1 LTLSDA
7 VVGLDIGTSRIRA
20 VIGEISDTGVLQIT
34 GVGTSSSNGLR
45 KGVVVNI
52 ENTVRSISQAV
63 EAAEMMSGIEVSR
76 CMIGIGGTH
85 IDGLNSRGVV
95 AVTGKGRD
103 NREIGQDDITRV
115 IDAAKAVVIPMDR
128 QVLHVIPQSYIV
140 DEQKGVKDPR
150 NMIGVRLE
158 SEVHIVTGSVT
169 SVQNMVKC
177 VNRASLNVDEYML
190 HALAAVKSVMT
201 EEEREL
207 GSILIDLGGGT
218 TDVLIMADG
227 APLLTAVIPAGGIQ
241 VTNDISIVKG
251 ISVET
256 AERIKLDTGCCWL
269 PLIEENEEVILPGVG
284 GRPPVVIPRSEIAEI
299 IQPRMAEIFSM
310 VMEKISSVS
319 KKRQLSGNVILT
331 GGGALLPGVVEL
343 ASEIFNTQAVRMG
356 IPGNFGGLTG
366 EYRSPDYATVL
377 GLVLSASERRRV
389 LEGES
394 GPSDTQSRPVITRI
408 RGWLKEF
415 F

>member
-1 LTLSDA
+1 MSEV

-20 VIGEISDTGVLQIT
+20 VIGEISDAGVFQIT
-34 GVGTSSSNGLR
+34 GVGTSPSTGLR

-52 ENTVRSISQAV
+52 ENTVRAISQAI
-63 EAAEMMSGIEVSR
+63 EAAELMSGIEVNR

-103 NREIGQDDITRV
+103 NREIGQEDINRV

-128 QVLHVIPQSYIV
+128 QVIHVIPQSYIV
-140 DEQKGVKDPR
+140 DEQRGVKDPR

-158 SEVHIVTGSVT
+158 AEVHIITGSVT
-169 SVQNMVKC
+169 SVQNLVKC
-177 VNRASLNVDEYML
+177 VNRASLSVDEYMF
-190 HALAAVKSVMT
+190 HALAAVKSVMS

-218 TDVLIMADG
+218 TDVLVIADG
-227 APLLTAVIPAGGIQ
+227 APLLTAVLPVGGIQ

-251 ISVET
+251 ISAET
-256 AERIKLDTGCCWL
+256 AERIKLDAGCCWL

-284 GRPPVVIPRSEIAEI
+284 GRPPVVIPRSEICEI
-299 IQPRMAEIFSM
+299 VQPRMAEIFGM
-310 VMEKISSVS
+310 VREKIAPVLKS
-319 KKRQLSGNVILT
+319 RQLSGNVIIT

-343 ASEIFNTQAVRMG
+343 ASEIFQTQAVRIG
-356 IPGNFGGLTG
+356 LPGNFGGLTS

-377 GLVLSASERRRV
+377 GLVLDSQERRRV
-389 LEGES
+389 E
-394 GPSDTQSRPVITRI
+394 PSEPAQHEKKNKPGFDRI
-408 RGWLKEF
+408 KLWFKEF

>member
-1 LTLSDA
+1 LSDV

-20 VIGEISDTGVLQIT
+20 VIGEISESGVFQIT
-34 GVGTSSSNGLR
+34 GVGTSPSTGLR

-52 ENTVRSISQAV
+52 ENTVRAVSQAI
-63 EAAEMMSGIEVSR
+63 EAAELMSGIEVAR

-103 NREIGQDDITRV
+103 NREIGQEDINRV

-128 QVLHVIPQSYIV
+128 QVIHVIPQSYIV
-140 DEQKGVKDPR
+140 DEQRGVKDPR

-158 SEVHIVTGSVT
+158 AEVHIITGSVT
-169 SVQNMVKC
+169 SVQNLVKC
-177 VNRASLNVDEYML
+177 VNRANLTVDEYMF
-190 HALAAVKSVMT
+190 HSLAAIKSVMS

-218 TDVLIMADG
+218 TDVLVIADG
-227 APLLTAVIPAGGIQ
+227 APLLTAVLPVGGIQ

-251 ISVET
+251 ISAET
-256 AERIKLDTGCCWL
+256 AERIKLDAGCCWL
-269 PLIEENEEVILPGVG
+269 PLIEDNEEVILPGVG
-284 GRPPVVIPRSEIAEI
+284 GRPPVVIPRSEICEI

-310 VMEKISSVS
+310 VSEKIAPITRS
-319 KKRQLSGNVILT
+319 RQLSGNVIIT
-331 GGGALLPGVVEL
+331 GGGALLPGIVEL
-343 ASEIFNTQAVRMG
+343 ASEIFQTQAVRIG
-356 IPGNFGGLTG
+356 IPGNFGGLTS

-377 GLVLSASERRRV
+377 GLVLDAYERRGTAEAEPNQSERKTKPKFDW
-389 LEGES
+389 L
-394 GPSDTQSRPVITRI
+394 
-408 RGWLKEF
+408 RGWIKEF

>member
-1 LTLSDA
+1 LSDV

-20 VIGEISDTGVLQIT
+20 VIGEISDTGVFQIT
-34 GVGTSSSNGLR
+34 GVGTSPSTGLR

-52 ENTVRSISQAV
+52 ENTVRAVSQAV
-63 EAAEMMSGIEVSR
+63 EAAEMMSGLEVSH

-103 NREIGQDDITRV
+103 NREIGPDDINRV

-128 QVLHVIPQSYIV
+128 QVIHVIPQSYIV
-140 DEQKGVKDPR
+140 DEQRGVKDPR

-158 SEVHIVTGSVT
+158 SEVHIITGSVT

-177 VNRASLNVDEYML
+177 VNRALLAVDEYMF

-218 TDVLIMADG
+218 TDVLVMADG
-227 APLLTAVIPAGGIQ
+227 APLLTAVLPVGGIQ

-251 ISVET
+251 ISAET
-256 AERIKLDTGCCWL
+256 AERIKLDAGCCWL
-269 PLIEENEEVILPGVG
+269 PLIEDNEEVILPGVG
-284 GRPPVVIPRSEIAEI
+284 GRPPVVIPRSEICEI
-299 IQPRMAEIFSM
+299 VQPRMAEIFSM
-310 VMEKISSVS
+310 VNEKIASVTKS
-319 KKRQLSGNVILT
+319 RQLSGNVVIT

-343 ASEIFNTQAVRMG
+343 ASEIFNTQAVRIG
-356 IPGNFGGLTG
+356 IPGNFGGLTS

-377 GLVLSASERRRV
+377 GLVLAAYERRKEAPAEPEKREHSV
-389 LEGES
+389 K
-394 GPSDTQSRPVITRI
+394 PVADRI

>member
-1 LTLSDA
+1 MSDV

-20 VIGEISDTGVLQIT
+20 VIGEISDTGVFQIT
-34 GVGTSSSNGLR
+34 GVGTSASTGLR

-52 ENTVRSISQAV
+52 ENTVRAVSQAI
-63 EAAEMMSGIEVSR
+63 EAAEMMSGIEVTR

-85 IDGLNSRGVV
+85 LDGLNSRGVV

-103 NREIGQDDITRV
+103 NREIGQEDINRV

-128 QVLHVIPQSYIV
+128 QVIHVIPQSYIV
-140 DEQKGVKDPR
+140 DEQRGVKDPR

-158 SEVHIVTGSVT
+158 AEVHIITGSVT

-177 VNRASLNVDEYML
+177 VNRASLTVDEYMF
-190 HALAAVKSVMT
+190 HALSSVKSVMT

-218 TDVLIMADG
+218 TDVIIMADG
-227 APLLTAVIPAGGIQ
+227 APLLTAVLPVGGIQ
-241 VTNDISIVKG
+241 VTNDVSIVKG

-256 AERIKLDTGCCWL
+256 AERIKLDAGCCWL
-269 PLIEENEEVILPGVG
+269 PLIEENEEVILPGIG
-284 GRPPVVIPRSEIAEI
+284 GRPPVVIPRSEICEI
-299 IQPRMAEIFSM
+299 IQPRMAEIFTM
-310 VMEKISSVS
+310 IRDKISPVTRS
-319 KKRQLSGNVILT
+319 RQLSGNLIIT

-343 ASEIFNTQAVRMG
+343 ASEIFNTQAVRIG
-356 IPGNFGGLTG
+356 IPGNFGGLTS

-377 GLVLSASERRRV
+377 GLVLRAFERRSVAEPENRSHEKV
-389 LEGES
+389 
-394 GPSDTQSRPVITRI
+394 DKPVIGRI
-408 RGWLKEF
+408 KLWLKEF

>member
-1 LTLSDA
+1 MSDV

-20 VIGEISDTGVLQIT
+20 IIGEISETGVFQIT
-34 GVGTSSSNGLR
+34 GVGTSPSTGLR

-52 ENTVRSISQAV
+52 ENTVRAVSQAI
-63 EAAEMMSGIEVSR
+63 EAAELMSGIEVAR

-103 NREIGQDDITRV
+103 NREIGQEDINRV

-128 QVLHVIPQSYIV
+128 QVIHVIPQSYIV
-140 DEQKGVKDPR
+140 DEQRGVKDPR

-158 SEVHIVTGSVT
+158 AEVHIITGSVT
-169 SVQNMVKC
+169 SVQNLVKC
-177 VNRASLNVDEYML
+177 VNRANLTVDEYMF
-190 HALAAVKSVMT
+190 HSLAAIKSVMS

-218 TDVLIMADG
+218 TDVLVIADG
-227 APLLTAVIPAGGIQ
+227 APLLTAVLPVGGIQ

-251 ISVET
+251 ISAET
-256 AERIKLDTGCCWL
+256 AERIKLDAGCCWL
-269 PLIEENEEVILPGVG
+269 PLIEDNEEVILPGVG
-284 GRPPVVIPRSEIAEI
+284 GRPPVVIPRSEICEI

-310 VMEKISSVS
+310 VSEKIAPVTRS
-319 KKRQLSGNVILT
+319 RQLSGNVIIT

-343 ASEIFNTQAVRMG
+343 ASEIFQTQAVRIG
-356 IPGNFGGLTG
+356 IPGNFGGLTS

-377 GLVLSASERRRV
+377 GLVLDAYERRGTAEVEPNQSERKTKPKFDW
-389 LEGES
+389 L
-394 GPSDTQSRPVITRI
+394 
-408 RGWLKEF
+408 RGWIKEF

>member
-1 LTLSDA
+1 LSDV

-20 VIGEISDTGVLQIT
+20 VIGEISESGVFQIT
-34 GVGTSSSNGLR
+34 GVGTGQSTGLR

-52 ENTVRSISQAV
+52 ENTVKTVSQAI
-63 EAAEMMSGIEVSR
+63 EAAELMSGIEVSH

-103 NREIGQDDITRV
+103 NREIGQEDINRV

-128 QVLHVIPQSYIV
+128 QVIHVIPQSYIV
-140 DEQKGVKDPR
+140 DEQRGIKDPR

-158 SEVHIVTGSVT
+158 SEVHIITGSVT
-169 SVQNMVKC
+169 SVQNLVKC
-177 VNRASLNVDEYML
+177 VNRASLDVDGYMF
-190 HALAAVKSVMT
+190 HSLAAVKAVMS

-218 TDVLIMADG
+218 TDLLVIADG
-227 APLLTAVIPAGGIQ
+227 APLLTAVLPVGGIQ

-256 AERIKLDTGCCWL
+256 AERIKIDAGCCWL
-269 PLIEENEEVILPGVG
+269 PLIEDNEEVIIPGVG
-284 GRPPVVIPRSEIAEI
+284 GRPPVVIPRSEICEI
-299 IQPRMAEIFSM
+299 VQPRMAEIFGM
-310 VMEKISSVS
+310 INERIQSVTRS
-319 KKRQLSGNVILT
+319 RQLSGNVVLT

-343 ASEIFNTQAVRMG
+343 ASEVFNTQAVRIG
-356 IPGNFGGLTG
+356 IPGNFGGLTS
-366 EYRSPDYATVL
+366 EYRSPDYATVI
-377 GLVLSASERRRV
+377 GLVLAAHERRQ
-389 LEGES
+389 S
-394 GPSDTQSRPVITRI
+394 SPSEPEERERSSKPVMGKL

>member
-1 LTLSDA
+1 LSEV

-20 VIGEISDTGVLQIT
+20 VIGEISDSGVFQIT
-34 GVGTSSSNGLR
+34 GVGTSPSTGLR

-52 ENTVRSISQAV
+52 ENTVRAISQAI
-63 EAAEMMSGIEVSR
+63 EAAELMSGIEVNR

-103 NREIGQDDITRV
+103 NREIGQDDINRV

-128 QVLHVIPQSYIV
+128 QVIHVIPQSYIV
-140 DEQKGVKDPR
+140 DEQRGVKDPR

-158 SEVHIVTGSVT
+158 AEVHIITGSVT
-169 SVQNMVKC
+169 SVQNLVKC
-177 VNRASLNVDEYML
+177 VNRASLSVDEYMF
-190 HALAAVKSVMT
+190 HALAAVKSVMS

-218 TDVLIMADG
+218 TDVLVIADG
-227 APLLTAVIPAGGIQ
+227 APLLTAVLPVGGIQ

-256 AERIKLDTGCCWL
+256 AERIKLDAGCCWL

-284 GRPPVVIPRSEIAEI
+284 GRPPVVIPRSEICEI
-299 IQPRMAEIFSM
+299 VQPRMAEIFGM
-310 VMEKISSVS
+310 IREKIAPVLKS
-319 KKRQLSGNVILT
+319 RQLSGNVIIT

-343 ASEIFNTQAVRMG
+343 ASEVFQTQAVRIG
-356 IPGNFGGLTG
+356 LPGNFGGLTS

-377 GLVLSASERRRV
+377 GLVLDAQERRRV
-389 LEGES
+389 E
-394 GPSDTQSRPVITRI
+394 PSEPAQHEKKSKPGFDRI
-408 RGWLKEF
+408 KVWFKEF

>member
-1 LTLSDA
+1 MSDV

-20 VIGEISDTGVLQIT
+20 VIGEISESGVFQIT
-34 GVGTSSSNGLR
+34 GVGTGQSTGLR

-52 ENTVRSISQAV
+52 ENTVKTVSQAI
-63 EAAEMMSGIEVSR
+63 EAAELMSGIEVSH

-103 NREIGQDDITRV
+103 NREIGQEDINRV

-128 QVLHVIPQSYIV
+128 QVIHVIPQSYIV
-140 DEQKGVKDPR
+140 DEQRGIKDPR

-158 SEVHIVTGSVT
+158 SEVHIITGSVT
-169 SVQNMVKC
+169 SVQNLVKC
-177 VNRASLNVDEYML
+177 VNRASLDVDGYMF
-190 HALAAVKSVMT
+190 HSLAAVKAVMS

-218 TDVLIMADG
+218 TDVLVIADG
-227 APLLTAVIPAGGIQ
+227 APLLTAVLPVGGIQ

-256 AERIKLDTGCCWL
+256 AERIKMDAGCCWL
-269 PLIEENEEVILPGVG
+269 PLIEENEEVIIPGVG
-284 GRPPVVIPRSEIAEI
+284 GRPPVVIPRSEICEI
-299 IQPRMAEIFSM
+299 VQPRMAEIFGM
-310 VMEKISSVS
+310 INERIQSVTRS
-319 KKRQLSGNVILT
+319 RQLSGNVVLT

-343 ASEIFNTQAVRMG
+343 ASEVFNTQAVRIG
-356 IPGNFGGLTG
+356 IPGNFGGLTS
-366 EYRSPDYATVL
+366 EYRSPDYATVI
-377 GLVLSASERRRV
+377 GLVLAAQERRQA
-389 LEGES
+389 S
-394 GPSDTQSRPVITRI
+394 PSEPEERERSSKPVMGKL

>member
-1 LTLSDA
+1 MSDV

-20 VIGEISDTGVLQIT
+20 VIGEISETGVFQIT
-34 GVGTSSSNGLR
+34 GVGTSPSTGLR

-52 ENTVRSISQAV
+52 ENTVRAVSQAV
-63 EAAEMMSGIEVSR
+63 EAAEMMSGLEVSH

-103 NREIGQDDITRV
+103 NREIGPDDINRV

-128 QVLHVIPQSYIV
+128 QVIHVIPQSYIV
-140 DEQKGVKDPR
+140 DEQRGVKDPR

-158 SEVHIVTGSVT
+158 SEVHIITGSVT

-177 VNRASLNVDEYML
+177 VNRASLAVDEYMF

-218 TDVLIMADG
+218 TDVLVMADG
-227 APLLTAVIPAGGIQ
+227 APLLTAVLPVGGIQ

-251 ISVET
+251 ISAET
-256 AERIKLDTGCCWL
+256 AERIKLDAGCCWL

-284 GRPPVVIPRSEIAEI
+284 GRPPVVIPRSEICEI
-299 IQPRMAEIFSM
+299 VQPRMAEIFSM
-310 VMEKISSVS
+310 VNEKIASVTKS
-319 KKRQLSGNVILT
+319 RQLSGNVVIT

-343 ASEIFNTQAVRMG
+343 ASEIFNTQAVRIG
-356 IPGNFGGLTG
+356 IPGNFGGLTS

-377 GLVLSASERRRV
+377 GLVLAAYERRKEVPAEPEKR
-389 LEGES
+389 EHAAK
-394 GPSDTQSRPVITRI
+394 PVADRI

>member
-1 LTLSDA
+1 MSEV

-20 VIGEISDTGVLQIT
+20 LIGEISDTGVFQIT
-34 GVGTSSSNGLR
+34 GVGTSPSTGLR

-52 ENTVRSISQAV
+52 ENTVRAIAQAV
-63 EAAEMMSGIEVSR
+63 EAAEMMSGIEVTR

-103 NREIGQDDITRV
+103 NREIGQEDINRV

-140 DEQKGVKDPR
+140 DEQKGVRDPR

-158 SEVHIVTGSVT
+158 AEVHIITGSVT

-177 VNRASLNVDEYML
+177 VNRASLSVDEYMM
-190 HALAAVKSVMT
+190 HSLAAVKSVMT
-201 EEEREL
+201 QDEREL

-218 TDVLIMADG
+218 TDVLVMADG
-227 APLLTAVIPAGGIQ
+227 APLLTAVLPVGGIQ

-256 AERIKLDTGCCWL
+256 AERIKLDAGCCWL

-284 GRPPVVIPRSEIAEI
+284 GRPPVVIPRAEI
-299 IQPRMAEIFSM
+299 CEIVQPRMAEIFTM
-310 VMEKISSVS
+310 VKEKIAPVTKS
-319 KKRQLSGNVILT
+319 RQLSGNVILT
-331 GGGALLPGVVEL
+331 GGGANLPGAVEL
-343 ASEIFNTQAVRMG
+343 ACEIFGTQAVRIG

-377 GLVLSASERRRV
+377 GLVLAAYERRKEEIPETRP
-389 LEGES
+389 EEAAAK
-394 GPSDTQSRPVITRI
+394 PVIGRI

>member
-1 LTLSDA
+1 MSEV

-20 VIGEISDTGVLQIT
+20 VIGEISDSGVFQIT
-34 GVGTSSSNGLR
+34 GVGTSPSTGLR

-52 ENTVRSISQAV
+52 ENTVRAISQAI
-63 EAAEMMSGIEVSR
+63 EAAELMSGIEVNR

-103 NREIGQDDITRV
+103 NREIGQDDINRV

-128 QVLHVIPQSYIV
+128 QVIHVIPQSYIV
-140 DEQKGVKDPR
+140 DEQRGVKDPR

-158 SEVHIVTGSVT
+158 AEVHIITGSVT
-169 SVQNMVKC
+169 SVQNLVKC
-177 VNRASLNVDEYML
+177 VNRASLSVDEYMF
-190 HALAAVKSVMT
+190 HALAAVKSVMS

-218 TDVLIMADG
+218 TDVLVIADG
-227 APLLTAVIPAGGIQ
+227 APLLTAVLPVGGIQ

-256 AERIKLDTGCCWL
+256 AERIKLDAGCCWL

-284 GRPPVVIPRSEIAEI
+284 GRPPVVIPRSEICEI
-299 IQPRMAEIFSM
+299 VQPRMAEIFGM
-310 VMEKISSVS
+310 IREKISPVLKS
-319 KKRQLSGNVILT
+319 RQLSGNVIIT

-343 ASEIFNTQAVRMG
+343 ASEVFQTQAVRIG
-356 IPGNFGGLTG
+356 LPGNFGGLTS

-377 GLVLSASERRRV
+377 GLVLDAQERRRV
-389 LEGES
+389 E
-394 GPSDTQSRPVITRI
+394 PSEPAQHEKKSKPGFDRI
-408 RGWLKEF
+408 KVWFKEF

>member
-1 LTLSDA
+1 LSDV

-20 VIGEISDTGVLQIT
+20 VIGEISETGVFQIT
-34 GVGTSSSNGLR
+34 GVGTSPSTGLR

-52 ENTVRSISQAV
+52 ENTVRAVSQAI
-63 EAAEMMSGIEVSR
+63 EAAEMMSGIEVTH
-76 CMIGIGGTH
+76 CLIGIGGTH

-103 NREIGQDDITRV
+103 NREIGPEDISRV

-128 QVLHVIPQSYIV
+128 QVIHVIPQSYIV
-140 DEQKGVKDPR
+140 DEQRGIKDPR
-150 NMIGVRLE
+150 NMIGVRME
-158 SEVHIVTGSVT
+158 AEVHIITGSVT

-177 VNRASLNVDEYML
+177 VNRASLAVDEYMY

-218 TDVLIMADG
+218 TDVLVMADG
-227 APLLTAVIPAGGIQ
+227 APLLTAVLPVGGIQ

-251 ISVET
+251 ISIET
-256 AERIKLDTGCCWL
+256 AERIKLDAGCCWL

-299 IQPRMAEIFSM
+299 IQPRMAEIFTM
-310 VMEKISSVS
+310 VNEKLAQVTRS
-319 KKRQLSGNVILT
+319 RQLSGNVVIT

-343 ASEIFNTQAVRMG
+343 ASNIFNTQAVRIG
-356 IPGNFGGLTG
+356 IPGNFGGLTS

-377 GLVLSASERRRV
+377 GLVLAAK
-389 LEGES
+389 ES
-394 GPSDTQSRPVITRI
+394 HEKQSFEQSPRDHAAKPVIGRI

>member
-1 LTLSDA
+1 MSDV

-20 VIGEISDTGVLQIT
+20 VIGEYSDSGVFQIT
-34 GVGTSSSNGLR
+34 GVGTSPSTGLR

-52 ENTVRSISQAV
+52 ENTVRSVSQAI
-63 EAAEMMSGIEVSR
+63 EAAEMMSGIEVTQ
-76 CMIGIGGTH
+76 CTIGIGGTH
-85 IDGLNSRGVV
+85 LDGLNSRGVV
-95 AVTGKGRD
+95 AVTGKGKD
-103 NREIGQDDITRV
+103 NREIGQEDISRV

-128 QVLHVIPQSYIV
+128 QVIHVIPQSYIV
-140 DEQKGVKDPR
+140 DEQRGVKDPR

-158 SEVHIVTGSVT
+158 AEVHIITGSVT

-177 VNRASLNVDEYML
+177 VNRASLSVYEYMF
-190 HALAAVKSVMT
+190 HGLAAVKSVMT

-218 TDVLIMADG
+218 TDVLVMADG
-227 APLLTAVIPAGGIQ
+227 APLMTAVLPVGGIQ

-256 AERIKLDTGCCWL
+256 AERIKMDAGCCWL

-284 GRPPVVIPRSEIAEI
+284 GRPPVVIPRSEICEI

-310 VMEKISSVS
+310 VKEKIASVTRS
-319 KKRQLSGNVILT
+319 RQLSGNLVIT
-331 GGGALLPGVVEL
+331 GGGALLPGIVEL
-343 ASEIFNTQAVRMG
+343 ASEIFNTQAVRIG
-356 IPGNFGGLTG
+356 IPGNFGGLTS

-377 GLVLSASERRRV
+377 GLVLNSYERRSIEDPV
-389 LEGES
+389 TH
-394 GPSDTQSRPVITRI
+394 TQEHSEKPVIGRI
-408 RGWLKEF
+408 KLWLKEF

>member
-1 LTLSDA
+1 LSDV
-7 VVGLDIGTSRIRA
+7 VVGLDIGTSHIRA
-20 VIGEISDTGVLQIT
+20 VIGEYSDSGVFQIT
-34 GVGTSSSNGLR
+34 GVGTSPSTGLR

-52 ENTVRSISQAV
+52 ENTVRAVSQAI
-63 EAAEMMSGIEVSR
+63 EAAEMMSGIEVTH

-85 IDGLNSRGVV
+85 LDGLNSRGVV

-103 NREIGQDDITRV
+103 NREIGQEDINRV

-128 QVLHVIPQSYIV
+128 QVIHVIPQSYIV
-140 DEQKGVKDPR
+140 DEQRGVKDPR

-158 SEVHIVTGSVT
+158 AEVHIITGSVT

-177 VNRASLNVDEYML
+177 VNRASLSVDEYMF

-218 TDVLIMADG
+218 TDVLVMADG
-227 APLLTAVIPAGGIQ
+227 APLLTAVIPVGGIQ

-256 AERIKLDTGCCWL
+256 AERIKLDAGCCWI
-269 PLIEENEEVILPGVG
+269 PLIEDNEEVILPGVG
-284 GRPPVVIPRSEIAEI
+284 GRPPVVIPRTEICEI
-299 IQPRMAEIFSM
+299 IQPRVAEIFTM
-310 VMEKISSVS
+310 INEKISSVTRT
-319 KKRQLSGNVILT
+319 RQLSGNVIIT

-343 ASEIFNTQAVRMG
+343 ASEIFNTQAVRIG
-356 IPGNFGGLTG
+356 IPGNFGGLTS

-377 GLVLSASERRRV
+377 GLVLGAFERRKTEV
-389 LEGES
+389 V
-394 GPSDTQSRPVITRI
+394 DTGAHEHSEKPVIGRI
-408 RGWLKEF
+408 KLWLKEF

>member
-1 LTLSDA
+1 MSEV

-20 VIGEISDTGVLQIT
+20 VIGEISDSGLFQIT
-34 GVGTSSSNGLR
+34 GVGTSPSTGLR
-45 KGVVVNI
+45 KGVIVNI
-52 ENTVRSISQAV
+52 ENTVRAISQAV
-63 EAAEMMSGIEVSR
+63 EAAELMSGIEVTR
-76 CMIGIGGTH
+76 CVIGIGGTH

-95 AVTGKGRD
+95 AVTGKNRD
-103 NREIGQDDITRV
+103 NREIGSDDVTRV

-140 DEQKGVKDPR
+140 DEQKGIRDPS

-158 SEVHIVTGSVT
+158 AEVHIITGSVT

-177 VNRASLNVDEYML
+177 VNRASLTVDDYML
-190 HALAAVKSVMT
+190 HSLASVKSVMT
-201 EEEREL
+201 AEEREL

-218 TDVLIMADG
+218 TNVLVMADD
-227 APLLTAVIPAGGIQ
+227 APLMTAVFPVGGIQ

-256 AERIKLDTGCCWL
+256 AERIKLDAGCCWM

-284 GRPPVVIPRSEIAEI
+284 GRPPVVIPRLEICEI
-299 IQPRMAEIFSM
+299 IQPRMTELFGLIQA
-310 VMEKISSVS
+310 KIAPILKS
-319 KKRQLSGNVILT
+319 RPLSGNVVIT
-331 GGGALLPGVVEL
+331 GGGAMLSGVVEL
-343 ASEIFNTQAVRMG
+343 ACEVFNTQAVRIG

-377 GLVLSASERRRV
+377 GLVLAAQERQLSVRSA
-389 LEGES
+389 
-394 GPSDTQSRPVITRI
+394 PSVHENKDKPVVGRI
-408 RGWLKEF
+408 KNWLKEF

>member
-1 LTLSDA
+1 MSDV
-7 VVGLDIGTSRIRA
+7 VVGLDLGTCRIRA
-20 VIGEISDTGVLQIT
+20 VIGEYSASGVFQIT
-34 GVGTSSSNGLR
+34 GVGTSPSTGLR

-52 ENTVRSISQAV
+52 ENTVRAVSQAI
-63 EAAEMMSGIEVSR
+63 EAAEMMSGIEVTH

-85 IDGLNSRGVV
+85 LDGLNSRGVV

-103 NREIGQDDITRV
+103 NREIGQEDINRV

-128 QVLHVIPQSYIV
+128 QVIHVIPQSYIV
-140 DEQKGVKDPR
+140 DEQRGVKDPR

-158 SEVHIVTGSVT
+158 AEVHIITGSVT

-177 VNRASLNVDEYML
+177 VNRASLSVDEYMF

-218 TDVLIMADG
+218 TDVIVMADG
-227 APLLTAVIPAGGIQ
+227 APLLTAVLPVGGIQ
-241 VTNDISIVKG
+241 VTNDVSIVKG

-256 AERIKLDTGCCWL
+256 AERIKLDAGCCWL

-284 GRPPVVIPRSEIAEI
+284 GRPPVVIPRSEICEI

-310 VMEKISSVS
+310 IKDKTASVTRS
-319 KKRQLSGNVILT
+319 RQLSGNLIIT

-343 ASEIFNTQAVRMG
+343 ASEIFNTQAVRIG
-356 IPGNFGGLTG
+356 IPGNFGGLTS

-377 GLVLSASERRRV
+377 GLVLRSFERRSIEQPEQHSHERI
-389 LEGES
+389 EK
-394 GPSDTQSRPVITRI
+394 PVIGRI
-408 RGWLKEF
+408 KLWLKEF

>member
-1 LTLSDA
+1 LSDV

-20 VIGEISDTGVLQIT
+20 VIGEISESGVFQIT
-34 GVGTSSSNGLR
+34 GVGTGQSTGLR

-52 ENTVRSISQAV
+52 ENTVKTVSQAI
-63 EAAEMMSGIEVSR
+63 EAAELMSGIEVSH

-103 NREIGQDDITRV
+103 NREIGQEDINRV

-128 QVLHVIPQSYIV
+128 QVIHVIPQSYIV
-140 DEQKGVKDPR
+140 DEQRGIKDPR

-158 SEVHIVTGSVT
+158 SEVHIITGSVT
-169 SVQNMVKC
+169 SVQNLVKC
-177 VNRASLNVDEYML
+177 VNRASLDVDGYMF
-190 HALAAVKSVMT
+190 HSLAAVKAVMS

-218 TDVLIMADG
+218 TDVLVIADG
-227 APLLTAVIPAGGIQ
+227 APLLTAVLPVGGIQ

-256 AERIKLDTGCCWL
+256 AERIKMDAGCCWL
-269 PLIEENEEVILPGVG
+269 PLIEENEEVIIPGVG
-284 GRPPVVIPRSEIAEI
+284 GRPPVVIPRSEICEI
-299 IQPRMAEIFSM
+299 VQPRMAEIFGM
-310 VMEKISSVS
+310 INERIQSVTRS
-319 KKRQLSGNVILT
+319 RQLSGNVVLT

-343 ASEIFNTQAVRMG
+343 ASEVFNTQAVRIG
-356 IPGNFGGLTG
+356 IPGNFGGLTS
-366 EYRSPDYATVL
+366 EYRSPDYATVI
-377 GLVLSASERRRV
+377 GLVLAAQERRQA
-389 LEGES
+389 S
-394 GPSDTQSRPVITRI
+394 PSEPEERERSSKPVMGKL

>member
-1 LTLSDA
+1 MSEV

-20 VIGEISDTGVLQIT
+20 LIGEISDSHVFQIT
-34 GVGTSSSNGLR
+34 GVGTSPSTGLR

-52 ENTVRSISQAV
+52 ENTVRAIAQAV
-63 EAAEMMSGIEVSR
+63 EAAEMMSGIEVTR

-103 NREIGQDDITRV
+103 NREIGQEDINRV

-140 DEQKGVKDPR
+140 DEQKGVRDPR

-158 SEVHIVTGSVT
+158 AEVHIITGSVT

-177 VNRASLNVDEYML
+177 VNRASLSVDEYML
-190 HALAAVKSVMT
+190 HSLAAVKSVMT
-201 EEEREL
+201 QDEREL

-218 TDVLIMADG
+218 TDVLVMADG
-227 APLLTAVIPAGGIQ
+227 APLLTAVIPVGGIQ

-256 AERIKLDTGCCWL
+256 AERIKLDAGCCWL

-284 GRPPVVIPRSEIAEI
+284 GRPPVVIPRAEI
-299 IQPRMAEIFSM
+299 CEIVQPRMAEIFSM
-310 VMEKISSVS
+310 VKEKIAPVTKS
-319 KKRQLSGNVILT
+319 RQLSGNVILS
-331 GGGALLPGVVEL
+331 GGGALLPGAVEL
-343 ASEIFNTQAVRMG
+343 ASEVFNTQAVRIG

-377 GLVLSASERRRV
+377 GLVLAAYERKKD
-389 LEGES
+389 EIPEN
-394 GPSDTQSRPVITRI
+394 GPEETVSKPVIGRI

>member
-1 LTLSDA
+1 LSEV

-20 VIGEISDTGVLQIT
+20 LIGEISDTGVFQIT
-34 GVGTSSSNGLR
+34 GVGTSPSTGLR

-52 ENTVRSISQAV
+52 ENTVRAIAQAV
-63 EAAEMMSGIEVSR
+63 EAAEMMSGIEVTR

-103 NREIGQDDITRV
+103 NREIGQEDINRV

-140 DEQKGVKDPR
+140 DEQKGVRDPR

-158 SEVHIVTGSVT
+158 AEVHIITGSVT

-177 VNRASLNVDEYML
+177 VNRASLSVDEYMM
-190 HALAAVKSVMT
+190 HSLAAVKSVMT
-201 EEEREL
+201 QEEREL

-218 TDVLIMADG
+218 TDVLVMADG
-227 APLLTAVIPAGGIQ
+227 APLLTAVLPVGGIQ
-241 VTNDISIVKG
+241 VTNDVSIVKG

-256 AERIKLDTGCCWL
+256 AERIKLDAGCCWL

-284 GRPPVVIPRSEIAEI
+284 GRPPVVIPRAEI
-299 IQPRMAEIFSM
+299 CEIVQPRMAEIFTM
-310 VMEKISSVS
+310 VKEKIAPVTKS
-319 KKRQLSGNVILT
+319 RQLSGNVILT
-331 GGGALLPGVVEL
+331 GGGANLPGAVEL
-343 ASEIFNTQAVRMG
+343 ACEIFGTQAVRIG

-377 GLVLSASERRRV
+377 GLVLAAYERRKEEIPETRP
-389 LEGES
+389 EE
-394 GPSDTQSRPVITRI
+394 TAAKPVIGRI

>member
-1 LTLSDA
+1 MSEV

-20 VIGEISDTGVLQIT
+20 VIGEISDTGVFQIT
-34 GVGTSSSNGLR
+34 GVGTSPSTGLR

-52 ENTVRSISQAV
+52 ENTVRAVSQAI
-63 EAAEMMSGIEVSR
+63 EAAELMSGIEVNR

-103 NREIGQDDITRV
+103 NREIGQEDINRV

-128 QVLHVIPQSYIV
+128 QVIHVIPQSYIV
-140 DEQKGVKDPR
+140 DEQRGVKDPR

-158 SEVHIVTGSVT
+158 AEVHIITGSVT
-169 SVQNMVKC
+169 SVQNLVKC
-177 VNRASLNVDEYML
+177 VNRASLSVDEYMF
-190 HALAAVKSVMT
+190 HALASVKSVMT
-201 EEEREL
+201 EDEREL

-218 TDVLIMADG
+218 TDVLVIADG
-227 APLLTAVIPAGGIQ
+227 APLLTAVLPVGGIQ

-251 ISVET
+251 ISAET
-256 AERIKLDTGCCWL
+256 AERIKLDAGCCWL

-284 GRPPVVIPRSEIAEI
+284 GRPPVVIPRSEICEI
-299 IQPRMAEIFSM
+299 VQPRMAEIFGM
-310 VMEKISSVS
+310 IKDKIASVTKS
-319 KKRQLSGNVILT
+319 RQLSGNVIIT

-343 ASEIFNTQAVRMG
+343 ATEIFQTQAVRIG

-377 GLVLSASERRRV
+377 GLVLASWERR
-389 LEGES
+389 ETMPEE
-394 GPSDTQSRPVITRI
+394 PVQHERKMKPGLDRI
-408 RGWLKEF
+408 KLWFKEF

>member
-1 LTLSDA
+1 MSEV

-20 VIGEISDTGVLQIT
+20 LIGEISDSHVFQIT
-34 GVGTSSSNGLR
+34 GVGTSPSTGLR

-52 ENTVRSISQAV
+52 ENTVRAIAQAV
-63 EAAEMMSGIEVSR
+63 EAAEMMSGIEVTR

-103 NREIGQDDITRV
+103 NREIGQEDINRV

-140 DEQKGVKDPR
+140 DEQKGVRDPR

-158 SEVHIVTGSVT
+158 AEVHIITGSVT

-177 VNRASLNVDEYML
+177 VNRASLSVDEYML
-190 HALAAVKSVMT
+190 HSLAAVKSVMT
-201 EEEREL
+201 QDEREL

-218 TDVLIMADG
+218 TDVLVMADG
-227 APLLTAVIPAGGIQ
+227 APLLTAVIPVGGIQ

-256 AERIKLDTGCCWL
+256 AERIKLDAGCCWL

-284 GRPPVVIPRSEIAEI
+284 GRPPVVIPRAEI
-299 IQPRMAEIFSM
+299 CEIVQPRMAEIFSM
-310 VMEKISSVS
+310 VKEKIAPVIKS
-319 KKRQLSGNVILT
+319 RQLSGNVILS
-331 GGGALLPGVVEL
+331 GGGALLPGAVEL
-343 ASEIFNTQAVRMG
+343 ASEVFNTQAVRIG

-377 GLVLSASERRRV
+377 GLVLAAYERRKD
-389 LEGES
+389 EIPEN
-394 GPSDTQSRPVITRI
+394 GPEETVSKPVIGRI

>member
-1 LTLSDA
+1 

-20 VIGEISDTGVLQIT
+20 LIGEISDTGVFQIT
-34 GVGTSSSNGLR
+34 GVGTSPSTGLR

-52 ENTVRSISQAV
+52 ENTVRAIAQAV
-63 EAAEMMSGIEVSR
+63 EAAEMMSGIEVTR

-103 NREIGQDDITRV
+103 NREIGQEDINRV

-140 DEQKGVKDPR
+140 DEQKGVRDPR

-158 SEVHIVTGSVT
+158 AEVHIITGSVT

-177 VNRASLNVDEYML
+177 VNRASLSVDEYMM
-190 HALAAVKSVMT
+190 HSLAAVKSVMT
-201 EEEREL
+201 QEEREL

-218 TDVLIMADG
+218 TDVLVMADG
-227 APLLTAVIPAGGIQ
+227 APLLTAVLPVGGIQ
-241 VTNDISIVKG
+241 VTNDVSIVKG

-256 AERIKLDTGCCWL
+256 AERIKLDAGCCWL

-284 GRPPVVIPRSEIAEI
+284 GRPPVVIPRAEI
-299 IQPRMAEIFSM
+299 CEIVQPRMAEIFTM
-310 VMEKISSVS
+310 VKEKIAPVTKS
-319 KKRQLSGNVILT
+319 RQLSGNVILT
-331 GGGALLPGVVEL
+331 GGGANLPGAVEL
-343 ASEIFNTQAVRMG
+343 ACEIFGTQAVRIG

-377 GLVLSASERRRV
+377 GLVLAAYERRKEEIPETRP
-389 LEGES
+389 EE
-394 GPSDTQSRPVITRI
+394 TAAKPVIGRI

>member
-1 LTLSDA
+1 MSEV

-20 VIGEISDTGVLQIT
+20 VIGEISDAGVFQIT
-34 GVGTSSSNGLR
+34 GVGTSPSTGLR

-52 ENTVRSISQAV
+52 ENTVRAISQAI
-63 EAAEMMSGIEVSR
+63 EAAELMSGIEVNR

-103 NREIGQDDITRV
+103 NREIGQEDINRV

-128 QVLHVIPQSYIV
+128 QVIHVIPQSYIV
-140 DEQKGVKDPR
+140 DEQRGVKDPR

-158 SEVHIVTGSVT
+158 AEVHIITGSVT
-169 SVQNMVKC
+169 SVQNLVKC
-177 VNRASLNVDEYML
+177 VNRASLSVDEYMF
-190 HALAAVKSVMT
+190 HALAAVKSVMS

-218 TDVLIMADG
+218 TDVLVIADG
-227 APLLTAVIPAGGIQ
+227 APLLTAVLPVGGIQ

-256 AERIKLDTGCCWL
+256 AERIKLDAGCCWL

-284 GRPPVVIPRSEIAEI
+284 GRPPVVIPRSEICEI
-299 IQPRMAEIFSM
+299 VQPRMAEIFGM
-310 VMEKISSVS
+310 VREKIAPVLKS
-319 KKRQLSGNVILT
+319 RQLSGNVIIT

-343 ASEIFNTQAVRMG
+343 ASEIFQTQAVRIG
-356 IPGNFGGLTG
+356 LPGNFGGLTS

-377 GLVLSASERRRV
+377 GLVLDAQERRRV
-389 LEGES
+389 E
-394 GPSDTQSRPVITRI
+394 PSEPAQHEKKNKPGFDRI
-408 RGWLKEF
+408 KLWFKEF

>member
-1 LTLSDA
+1 LSEV

-20 VIGEISDTGVLQIT
+20 VIGEISDTDVFQIT
-34 GVGTSSSNGLR
+34 GVGTSPSTGLR

-52 ENTVRSISQAV
+52 ENTVRAVSQAI
-63 EAAEMMSGIEVSR
+63 EAAELMSGIEVAR

-103 NREIGQDDITRV
+103 NREIGQEDINRV

-128 QVLHVIPQSYIV
+128 QVIHVIPQSYIV
-140 DEQKGVKDPR
+140 DEQRGIKDPR

-158 SEVHIVTGSVT
+158 AEVHIITGSVT
-169 SVQNMVKC
+169 SVQNLVKC
-177 VNRASLNVDEYML
+177 VNRANLSVDEYMF
-190 HALAAVKSVMT
+190 HSLAAVKSVMT

-218 TDVLIMADG
+218 TDVLVIADG
-227 APLLTAVIPAGGIQ
+227 APLLTAVLPVGGIQ

-256 AERIKLDTGCCWL
+256 AERIKLDAGCCWL

-284 GRPPVVIPRSEIAEI
+284 GRPPVVIPRSEICEI
-299 IQPRMAEIFSM
+299 VQPRMAEIFAM
-310 VMEKISSVS
+310 VREKIAPVTKS
-319 KKRQLSGNVILT
+319 RQLSGNVILT
-331 GGGALLPGVVEL
+331 GGGALIPGIVEL
-343 ASEIFNTQAVRMG
+343 ASEVFQTQAVRIG

-377 GLVLSASERRRV
+377 GLVLDAWERRDVATDEPEQHERKNKPG
-389 LEGES
+389 L
-394 GPSDTQSRPVITRI
+394 DRI
-408 RGWLKEF
+408 KLWFKEF

>member
-1 LTLSDA
+1 MSEV
-7 VVGLDIGTSRIRA
+7 VVGLDIGTSRVRA
-20 VIGEISDTGVLQIT
+20 VIGEISDAGVFQIT
-34 GVGTSSSNGLR
+34 GVGTSPSTGLR

-52 ENTVRSISQAV
+52 ENTVRAVSQAV
-63 EAAEMMSGIEVSR
+63 EAAELMSGLEVSR
-76 CMIGIGGTH
+76 CVIGLGGTH
-85 IDGLNSRGVV
+85 VDGLNSRGVV

-103 NREIGQDDITRV
+103 NREIGQDDISRV

-128 QVLHVIPQSYIV
+128 QVIHVIPQSYIV
-140 DEQKGVKDPR
+140 DEQRGVKDPR

-158 SEVHIVTGSVT
+158 AEVHIITGSVT
-169 SVQNMVKC
+169 SVQNLVKC
-177 VNRASLNVDEYML
+177 VNRANLQVDEYMYQ
-190 HALAAVKSVMT
+190 ALASVKSVMS

-218 TDVLIMADG
+218 TDVLAIADG
-227 APLLTAVIPAGGIQ
+227 APLLTAVLPVGGIQ

-256 AERIKLDTGCCWL
+256 AERIKLDAGCCWM

-284 GRPPVVIPRSEIAEI
+284 GRPPVVIPRSEICEI
-299 IQPRMAEIFSM
+299 VQPRMAELFGM
-310 VMEKISSVS
+310 VKEKLGPIM
-319 KKRQLSGNVILT
+319 KTRQLSGNIVIT

-343 ASEIFNTQAVRMG
+343 ASDIFGTQAVRIG
-356 IPGNFGGLTG
+356 VPGNFGGLTG

-377 GLVLSASERRRV
+377 GLVLDAQERMAYSV
-389 LEGES
+389 EETS
-394 GPSDTQSRPVITRI
+394 TQERKARPGLDRI
-408 RGWLKEF
+408 KLWFKEF

>member
-1 LTLSDA
+1 M
-7 VVGLDIGTSRIRA
+7 
-20 VIGEISDTGVLQIT
+20 IGEISENGVLQIT
-34 GVGTSSSNGLR
+34 GVGTSPSNGLR

-52 ENTVRSISQAV
+52 ENTVRAISQAV

-85 IDGLNSRGVV
+85 IDGINSRGVV

-103 NREIGQDDITRV
+103 NREIGQDDINRV

-140 DEQKGVKDPR
+140 DEQRGVKDPR

-158 SEVHIVTGSVT
+158 SEVHIITGSVT

-177 VNRASLNVDEYML
+177 VNRSALTVDEYML
-190 HALAAVKSVMT
+190 HSLAAVKSVMT
-201 EEEREL
+201 EEERDL

-218 TDVLIMADG
+218 TDVIVMADG
-227 APLLTAVIPAGGIQ
+227 APLLTAVLPVGGIQ

-284 GRPPVVIPRSEIAEI
+284 GRPPVVIPRTEISEI

-310 VMEKISSVS
+310 ANERIQSVR
-319 KKRQLSGNVILT
+319 KTRQLSGNVVIT

-343 ASEIFNTQAVRMG
+343 ASEVFNTQAVRIG

-377 GLVLSASERRRV
+377 GLVLSAWEHRSAAV
-389 LEGES
+389 PES
-394 GPSDTQSRPVITRI
+394 GSADSLSRPVIGRI